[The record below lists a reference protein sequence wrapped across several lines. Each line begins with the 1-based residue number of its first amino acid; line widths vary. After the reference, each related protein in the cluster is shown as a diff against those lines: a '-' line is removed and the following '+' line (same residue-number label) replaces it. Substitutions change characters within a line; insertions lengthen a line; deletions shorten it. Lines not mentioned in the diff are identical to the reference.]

1 MKELRTEIE
10 IAASPQKVWK
20 ILTEFGKY
28 EQWNPFIRKAAGHAK
43 EGEKIEI
50 NIETPGGK
58 HRKYEPTITKVEENR
73 ELRWLGK
80 SFVLNGEHIFAIEQI
95 DQGRVR
101 LVQREI
107 FDGLLTAFFGKST
120 DDDIKAGLE
129 EMNRALKNW
138 AERAAS

>member
-10 IAASPQKVWK
+10 IAASPQRVWK
-20 ILTEFGKY
+20 ILTEFEKY
-28 EQWNPFIRKAAGHAK
+28 EQWNPFIRKAAGRAK

-50 NIETPGGK
+50 HIETPGGK
-58 HRKYEPTITKVEENR
+58 HRKYEPTVTKVDENR

-80 SFVLNGEHIFAIEQI
+80 SFVLNGEHIFAIEQL

-107 FDGLLTAFFGKST
+107 FDGLLTGFFGKRT
-120 DDDIKAGLE
+120 DDDIKAGFE
-129 EMNRALKNW
+129 EMNLALKSW
-138 AERAAS
+138 AERAAT

>member
-10 IAASPQKVWK
+10 VAASPQKVWK

-28 EQWNPFIRKAAGHAK
+28 EQWNPFIRKAAGRAK

-50 NIETPGGK
+50 HIETPGGK
-58 HRKYEPTITKVEENR
+58 HRKYEPTITKVDENR

-80 SFVLNGEHIFAIEQI
+80 SFVLNGEHIFAIEQME
-95 DQGRVR
+95 QGRVR

>member
-10 IAASPQKVWK
+10 IAASPQRVWK
-20 ILTEFGKY
+20 ILTEFEKY
-28 EQWNPFIRKAAGHAK
+28 EQWNPFIRKAAGRAK

-50 NIETPGGK
+50 HIETPGGK
-58 HRKYEPTITKVEENR
+58 HRKYEPTVTKVDENR

-80 SFVLNGEHIFAIEQI
+80 SFVLNGEHIFAIEQL

-107 FDGLLTAFFGKST
+107 FDGLLTGFFGKRT
-120 DDDIKAGLE
+120 DDDIKAGFE
-129 EMNRALKNW
+129 EMNLALKSW
-138 AERAAS
+138 AERAT

>member
-28 EQWNPFIRKAAGHAK
+28 EQWNPFIRKATGHAK

-50 NIETPGGK
+50 HVETPGGK

-80 SFVLNGEHIFAIEQI
+80 SFVLNGEHIFAIEQL

-101 LVQREI
+101 LVQREV
-107 FDGLLTAFFGKST
+107 FDGLLTVFFGKST

-129 EMNRALKNW
+129 EMNRALKSW
-138 AERAAS
+138 AERAA